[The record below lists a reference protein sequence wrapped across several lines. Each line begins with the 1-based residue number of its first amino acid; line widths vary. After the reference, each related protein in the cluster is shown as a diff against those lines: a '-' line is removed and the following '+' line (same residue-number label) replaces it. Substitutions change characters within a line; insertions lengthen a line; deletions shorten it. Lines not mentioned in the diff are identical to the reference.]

1 MLFTLLFCFLVA
13 LLLIFYGKKVKGS
26 IVYILTLLPLSL
38 FVFFAGHIGAV
49 SRGEVPTQVIQWVP
63 SLGVNLSFR
72 LDGLALLFSLLITGI
87 GTMVFLYT
95 SYYLKGHTYLDR
107 FYGYLSVFMAAM
119 LGLVLSDNMISLFL
133 FWELTSI
140 SSFFLIGFNNHD
152 QGSRSSALQALAIT
166 GFGGLF
172 LLAGAIVFGF
182 IGGTFSIQE
191 LLNSG
196 IDFRESPYYVAL
208 LIFIFGAAFTKSAQ
222 FPFHFWLPGAMKAP
236 TPVSTYLH
244 SATMVKA
251 GIYLLLRFTPVLGNH
266 EYWYS
271 TLVTVGAITM
281 LYAAFQTLFRMDLK
295 GILAYSTISVLGI
308 LVFLIGIGTP
318 FALQAAVVFI
328 MVHALYKAALFL
340 ITGIIDHET
349 GTRDVTKLQ
358 GLKAVMMPVAIAGI
372 LAMFSNAG
380 MFPSF
385 GFIGK
390 DLIYE
395 ATLHSSSTILF
406 TMIAIITNVF
416 LLYAGYQVA
425 IKPFFGT
432 LPDTFSEVHLPDKR
446 LWMPP
451 LFLGIL
457 GMLFGL
463 FPSLVDATIFQ
474 PLLAELLPN
483 QSINPVK
490 LWHGFNTVLYLSILT
505 IVLGITLLY
514 FLKPTSKKEVGLT
527 QFNSIAPRTIIRGLA
542 NLFQKF
548 AILWTNTFQN
558 GYLRNYILTIIL
570 FLTFLISYYLISHM
584 TFQIDFNSLLELT
597 IYEVATLLIMIVAIF
612 FTIFTKSRLSAVAA
626 MGVIGYAICLIFV
639 YYSAPDLAMTQFTID
654 TLTVILFVLVLY
666 RLPKYLNLSETK
678 TRIRDAFVAILFG
691 SLITILAIEVL
702 QVSHAGETKRFY
714 AENAYVLAKGKNIVN
729 VILVDFRGLDT
740 MIEITVLAIAALG
753 VFGLLKLRIR
763 NK

>member
-1 MLFTLLFCFLVA
+1 MIFTLLLCFLVA

-26 IVYILTLLPLSL
+26 IAYILTILPFSL
-38 FVFFAGHIGAV
+38 FIYFAGHIGAV
-49 SRGEVPTQVIQWVP
+49 SRGEVPSQVIHWVP

-152 QGSRSSALQALAIT
+152 QGSRTSALQALAIT

-196 IDFRESPYYVAL
+196 IDFRESPFYIL
-208 LIFIFGAAFTKSAQ
+208 LLVFIFVAAFTKSAQ

-251 GIYLLLRFTPVLGNH
+251 GVYLLLRFTPVLGNH

-505 IVLGITLLY
+505 VVLGIALLY

-527 QFNSIAPRTIIRGLA
+527 QFNAITPQSIIRGFA

-548 AILWTNTFQN
+548 AILWTNSFQN

-691 SLITILAIEVL
+691 SFITILAMEVL
-702 QVSHAGETKRFY
+702 QVSHAGATKRFY

>member
-63 SLGVNLSFR
+63 SLGVDLSFR
-72 LDGLALLFSLLITGI
+72 LDGLALLFCLLITGI

-152 QGSRSSALQALAIT
+152 QGSRTSALQALAIT

-172 LLAGAIVFGF
+172 LLAGAIAFGF

-196 IDFRESPYYVAL
+196 IDFRESPFYIL
-208 LIFIFGAAFTKSAQ
+208 LLVFIFVAAFTKSAQ

-251 GIYLLLRFTPVLGNH
+251 GVYLLLRFTPVLGNH

-463 FPSLVDATIFQ
+463 FPSLVDVTIFQ

-483 QSINPVK
+483 PSIKSVK

-527 QFNSIAPRTIIRGLA
+527 QFNAITPQSIIRGFA

-548 AILWTNTFQN
+548 AILWTNSFQN

-570 FLTFLISYYLISHM
+570 FLTFLISYYLISHV
-584 TFQIDFNSLLELT
+584 TFQIDFNSLLVLT
-597 IYEVATLLIMIVAIF
+597 VYEVAILLIMIVAIF
-612 FTIFTKSRLSAVAA
+612 FAVFTKSRLSAVAA

-691 SLITILAIEVL
+691 SFITILAMEVL
-702 QVSHAGETKRFY
+702 QVSHAGATKRFY